1 MKLFLEKLKES
12 CLSILPMV
20 GVVSILGFFVVKL
33 NAMMILNLFICAIF
47 VILGLTI
54 FSMGVDRSM
63 IRIGEY
69 IGSTT
74 GKSKSLIVFVLIS
87 MMVGSL
93 FIVAEPDLKV
103 LATQFPG
110 LSSPLLLTIIIAVG
124 VGIFLAIASLR
135 IVFNI
140 KMKYILVFSYSA
152 IIILSF
158 FVPPAFAPVA
168 FDSSGI
174 ATGSLAVPILMAF
187 GMGISAVRSSNSQE
201 NSFGLVTVA
210 TIGPILSI
218 MIFSLFVGNVSSD
231 ATTSIVTQNITFA
244 EIFPNLNHEI
254 IYNLKEVALVLI
266 PIFVIFFAFQFFKL
280 HLPLKEIG
288 KIVVGVLYAYF
299 GMVFFLAGINAGFLP
314 IGGQLGLALA
324 NTNYNWI
331 LIPIAL
337 MLGLVNVLAE
347 PAVHVLVKQTYEVT
361 GGGIKKSVM
370 FACMCISTSLSVCL
384 AVLRCFLSINILWII
399 IPMIIICV
407 ALSFFVPQMFCGI
420 GYDAGSVCSG
430 PMAVAF
436 ILPMI
441 NGICAAFGLDSMLYG
456 FGTVAIIGTMPTIIV
471 EILGLIVN
479 ISARRK
485 ATKDVRQVQKNIKI
499 VDFDYGE

>member
-12 CLSILPMV
+12 CLSVLPMV
-20 GVVSILGFFVVKL
+20 GVISILGFFVAKIDTMTMVKL
-33 NAMMILNLFICAIF
+33 YICAIM

-54 FSMGVDRSM
+54 FSLGVDRSM

-69 IGSTT
+69 IGAAT
-74 GKSKSLIVFVLIS
+74 GKSKSLTFFIAIS
-87 MMVGSL
+87 ILVGVL

-103 LATQFPG
+103 LANQFPG
-110 LSSPLLLTIIIAVG
+110 LSSPMVLILIIAVG
-124 VGIFLAIASLR
+124 VGIFLAVASLR
-135 IVFNI
+135 ILFNI
-140 KMKYILVFSYSA
+140 KMKYILVVSYSA

-187 GMGISAVRSSNSQE
+187 GMGISTVRSTNAQD

-218 MIFSLFVGNVSSD
+218 MIFSLFAGNISD
-231 ATTSIVTQNITFA
+231 TTTATVIEHISFA
-244 EIFPNLNHEI
+244 EIFPHIGHEI
-254 IYNLKEVALVLI
+254 LLNLQDVAYVLI
-266 PIFVIFFAFQFFKL
+266 PIFVIFFAFHFFKL
-280 HLPLKEIG
+280 RLPFKEIG
-288 KIVVGVLYAYF
+288 KIVVGVFYAYI

-314 IGGQLGLALA
+314 IGGQLGLLIA

-331 LIPIAL
+331 LIPL
-337 MLGLVNVLAE
+337 GLVLGLVNVLAE
-347 PAVHVLVKQTYEVT
+347 PAVHVLVKQSYEVT
-361 GGGIKKSVM
+361 GGSIKKSVM
-370 FACMCISTSLSVCL
+370 FICMCIATSLSVCL
-384 AVLRCFLSINILWII
+384 AVVRCFLQINILWII

-407 ALSFFVPQMFCGI
+407 ALSFFVPQIFCGI

-441 NGICAAFGLDSMLYG
+441 SGICEAFGISSMLYS
-456 FGTVAIIGTMPTIIV
+456 FGTVAIIGTMPTIVV
-471 EILGLIVN
+471 ELLGLIVN
-479 ISARRK
+479 I
-485 ATKDVRQVQKNIKI
+485 ATKRKQTANVRKIKKNIKVI
-499 VDFDYGE
+499 DFDYGE

>member
-12 CLSILPMV
+12 CLSVLPMV
-20 GVVSILGFFVVKL
+20 GVISILGFFVAKIDTMTMVKL
-33 NAMMILNLFICAIF
+33 YICAVL
-47 VILGLTI
+47 VILGLTV

-69 IGSTT
+69 VGATT
-74 GKSKSLIVFVLIS
+74 GKFKSLTAFILIS
-87 MMVGSL
+87 IFVGAL

-103 LATQFPG
+103 LASQFPG
-110 LSSPLLLTIIIAVG
+110 LSSPMVLILIIAVG
-124 VGIFLAIASLR
+124 VGIFLAVASLR
-135 IVFNI
+135 IIFNI

-152 IIILSF
+152 IVILSF

-187 GMGISAVRSSNSQE
+187 GMGISTVRSSNSQE

-218 MIFSLFVGNVSSD
+218 MIFSLFAGNISD
-231 ATTSIVTQNITFA
+231 AGASTIVIEHISFA
-244 EIFPNLNHEI
+244 EIFPIVGHEI
-254 IYNLKEVALVLI
+254 VYNLQEVAYVLI
-266 PIFVIFFAFQFFKL
+266 PIFVIFFAFHFLKL
-280 HLPLKEIG
+280 HLPWREIG
-288 KIVVGVLYAYF
+288 KIVVGVFYAYI

-314 IGGQLGLALA
+314 IGGQLGVTLATA
-324 NTNYNWI
+324 EYNWV
-331 LIPIAL
+331 LIPL
-337 MLGLVNVLAE
+337 GLVLGLVNVLAE
-347 PAVHVLVKQTYEVT
+347 PAVHVLVKQSYEVT
-361 GGGIKKSVM
+361 GGSIKKSVM
-370 FACMCISTSLSVCL
+370 FICMCISTSLSVCL
-384 AVLRCFLSINILWII
+384 AVVRCFLHINILWII
-399 IPMIIICV
+399 IPMIVICV
-407 ALSFFVPQMFCGI
+407 ALSFFVPQLFCGI

-441 NGICAAFGLDSMLYG
+441 SGICEAFGISSMLYS
-456 FGTVAIIGTMPTIIV
+456 FGTVAIIGTMPTIVV
-471 EILGLIVN
+471 ELLGLIVT
-479 ISARRK
+479 IKTKQRQTAEVRK
-485 ATKDVRQVQKNIKI
+485 IKKTVKI